1 MDTTS
6 TAAGYNNNDDETFKS
21 VTRYVTTLIKQFDV
35 DNLLTR
41 VGVVLYGAGT
51 RTRLEIQLNDY
62 TSERALIEAVQRLT
76 VSSSID
82 QGNDVVNHKEVIRTS
97 SRQGF
102 LESKGARDG
111 VRKVNV

>member
-6 TAAGYNNNDDETFKS
+6 TAEYNNNDDDDTFKS
-21 VTRYVTTLIKQFDV
+21 VTRYVTSLIKQFDV

-41 VGVVLYGAGT
+41 VGVVLCGAGT

-62 TSERALIEAVQRLT
+62 TSERGLIEAVQRLT
-76 VSSSID
+76 ASSSTD
-82 QGNDVVNHKEVIRTS
+82 HSNDVVNHEEVIRTS